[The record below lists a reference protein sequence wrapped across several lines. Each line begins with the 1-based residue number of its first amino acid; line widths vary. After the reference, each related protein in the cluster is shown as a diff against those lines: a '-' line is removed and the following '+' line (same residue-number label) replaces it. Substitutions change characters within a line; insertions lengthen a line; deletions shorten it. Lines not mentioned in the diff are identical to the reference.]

1 MSTTTTFRPVPA
13 APRRRTLHP
22 GATAGRVAG
31 TARGAGLAII
41 GGLALSVPA
50 VGLLDAA
57 AGGGSTLDVAAS
69 LLVVAALDV
78 VVGRGLYRVAGER
91 ALPAAYAALLSRVG
105 HGLLLAAA
113 AAMLL
118 WRGGTGITAFRE
130 DWSTASLVLAA
141 HLVVAAVALWR
152 ARVAPRALAL
162 AMAAGGVLALTLAAL
177 PGGAEGLLAVLAPV
191 LVADAVL
198 AFALLAHGLRPA
210 RWRSW
215 AAHRQLATGTTS
227 VAGH

>member
-162 AMAAGGVLALTLAAL
+162 AVATLAAL
-177 PGGAEGLLAVLAPV
+177 PGGAVGLLAVLAPV

-215 AAHRQLATGTTS
+215 AAHRQVATGTTS